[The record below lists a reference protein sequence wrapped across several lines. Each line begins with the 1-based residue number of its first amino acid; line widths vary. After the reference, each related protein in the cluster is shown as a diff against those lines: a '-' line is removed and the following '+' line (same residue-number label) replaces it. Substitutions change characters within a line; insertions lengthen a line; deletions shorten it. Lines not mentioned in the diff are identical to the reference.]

1 MNYYIFD
8 KCYLNL
14 ENFGFFSNR
23 IELTEIMKEIKWDRY
38 RFDPSIKVVYV
49 YFFLQDRT
57 PQSPQIEAKILF

>member
-1 MNYYIFD
+1 MLL
-8 KCYLNL
+8 KNL

-49 YFFLQDRT
+49 YFFYRT
-57 PQSPQIEAKILF
+57 GRRRARR

>member
-1 MNYYIFD
+1 MYNELLYFD

-49 YFFLQDRT
+49 YFF
-57 PQSPQIEAKILF
+57 